1 MLAPICWHLSPRSKD
16 LMANVT
22 KVTQLTAALQPHHQL
37 SSLEGIATCS
47 DRISLKSEKTKKTIN
62 VMFHYQ
68 IYKYIIQK
76 SRSNSY
82 RKKLKNIETS
92 F

>member
-1 MLAPICWHLSPRSKD
+1 
-16 LMANVT
+16 MAKVT

-82 RKKLKNIETS
+82 RKLKNIETS